1 MGSARGF
8 LLHSECSVVL
18 NASVETAFS
27 YLDDFRKLS
36 AHMERSSGMMMG
48 SRMTIEMDG
57 RAGRVVGARV
67 RMRGTRMGLRLEL
80 EEVVTEREPPFRK
93 AWETVEARLLVIG
106 QYRLGF
112 ELSPQGDASKL
123 RVFIDYSFPQ
133 KPPARWL
140 GQLFSSAYARWCT
153 ERMARDASSYFIAGP
168 AGNTR

>member
-1 MGSARGF
+1 MVAHRF
-8 LLHSECSVVL
+8 PLHSESSVVL
-18 NASVETAFS
+18 NAPVEAAFS

-36 AHMERSSGMMMG
+36 SHMEQSSGMMMG
-48 SRMTIEMDG
+48 SRMTIEMDE

-67 RMRGTRMGLRLEL
+67 RMRGTVMGLRLDL

-93 AWETVEARLLVIG
+93 AWETIEARLLVIG

-123 RVFIDYSFPQ
+123 RVFIDYSLPQ

-140 GQLFSSAYARWCT
+140 GQLFSGAYARWCT
-153 ERMARDASSYFIAGP
+153 NRMARDASRYFIARP
-168 AGNTR
+168 AGTIR